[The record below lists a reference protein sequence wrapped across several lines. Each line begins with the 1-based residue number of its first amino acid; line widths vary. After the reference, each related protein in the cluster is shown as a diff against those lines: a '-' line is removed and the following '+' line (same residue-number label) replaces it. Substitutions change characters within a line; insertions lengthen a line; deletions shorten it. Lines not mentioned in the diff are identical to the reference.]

1 MEWDSDWE
9 EEEEEMVGEREEEGY
24 LLGSGG
30 PFLFSIGDLPESASF
45 GFVVCDALELD
56 YPIIYVNTTFEK
68 VTGYRAEEVLGRN
81 CRFLQCRGAFA
92 QRRHTMVDPSV
103 VAEMHRKD
111 GAPLT
116 NRLTLT
122 PIYGDDDLITH
133 VIAVQV
139 FTEAKLDLDPL
150 PTASAKAARGRRGRR
165 RRGAISEDPPAASPR
180 DIAAVG
186 LVCKRFYELSR
197 NEHLW
202 RLVCRNAWGWESVQA
217 LEAAAAPPG
226 GKRQPLRWERLA
238 RELTTL
244 EAVAWRR
251 LSVGGVVEPSR
262 CNFSTCAVGNRV
274 VLFGGEGV
282 NMQPM
287 NDTFVLDLGATRPEW
302 RPVNVASPPPG
313 RWGHTLSSLNGSRL
327 VVFGG
332 CGTQG
337 LLNDVFLLDLDA
349 KSPTW
354 RDISGLSPPP
364 ARSWHSSCTLDGSTL
379 LVTGGCADAGVL
391 LNDTFT
397 LDLTAENTATWKEI
411 LPSGTATAATAWKE
425 KPPPRL
431 GHTLSVYGGRK
442 VLMFGGLAKSGPL
455 RLRSSDVF
463 TLDLAQEEPC
473 WRCITGSAMPGA
485 GTPRLSPGGAC
496 SSSGVRRGLHSAS
509 QLYVLDPA
517 EEEPRWRI
525 LTVPGRPPRFAW
537 GHSTCVVGGTRIVVL
552 GGRPGR
558 SGCSVSSTS
567 SLSRASAREGAW
579 LAGRRRRRPMCSF
592 PSHRQMTLIH
602 SHLPLAVWS
611 TDLPSCFIS
620 PCDYLYKIYPH
631 GPTQS
636 TLGPDPPAILVALGT
651 AGPEGL

>member
-1 MEWDSDWE
+1 
-9 EEEEEMVGEREEEGY
+9 
-24 LLGSGG
+24 
-30 PFLFSIGDLPESASF
+30 
-45 GFVVCDALELD
+45 
-56 YPIIYVNTTFEK
+56 
-68 VTGYRAEEVLGRN
+68 
-81 CRFLQCRGAFA
+81 
-92 QRRHTMVDPSV
+92 MVDSSV
-103 VAEMHRKD
+103 VAEMQRCLREGADFSGEVLNFSKD
-111 GAPLT
+111 GAPLM

-122 PIYGDDDLITH
+122 PIYGDGDLITH
-133 VIAVQV
+133 VIGVQV
-139 FTEAKLDLDPL
+139 FTEAKLDLGPL
-150 PTASAKAARGRRGRR
+150 PTAAAKAAPRPTVAPPSWSVSGPPRGQVCRELCCLLQLSDEVLSQKILLRL
-165 RRGAISEDPPAASPR
+165 PPR

-202 RLVCRNAWGWESVQA
+202 RLVCRNAWGHETVQA
-217 LEAAAAPPG
+217 LEAAAGPPG
-226 GKRQPLRWERLA
+226 GKRRLQWGRLA

-349 KSPTW
+349 KSPAW

-379 LVTGGCADAGVL
+379 VVTGGCADAGVL

-397 LDLTAENTATWKEI
+397 LDLTAENPATWKEI
-411 LPSGTATAATAWKE
+411 RPSTAAATAAAAWKD

-431 GHTLSVYGGRK
+431 GHTLSVYGGHK

-463 TLDLAQEEPC
+463 TVDLAEEEPR

-485 GTPRLSPGGAC
+485 GNPAGAGPPPRLDHVAASLPGGRVLIFGGSVA
-496 SSSGVRRGLHSAS
+496 GLHSAS

-517 EEEPRWRI
+517 EEEPRWRV
-525 LTVPGRPPRFAW
+525 LNVPGRPPRFAW
-537 GHSTCVVGGTRIVVL
+537 GHSTCVVGGTRVVVL
-552 GGRPGR
+552 GGQTGEEWML
-558 SGCSVSSTS
+558 GELYEL
-567 SLSRASAREGAW
+567 SLAS
-579 LAGRRRRRPMCSF
+579 F
-592 PSHRQMTLIH
+592 
-602 SHLPLAVWS
+602 
-611 TDLPSCFIS
+611 
-620 PCDYLYKIYPH
+620 
-631 GPTQS
+631 GP
-636 TLGPDPPAILVALGT
+636 
-651 AGPEGL
+651 